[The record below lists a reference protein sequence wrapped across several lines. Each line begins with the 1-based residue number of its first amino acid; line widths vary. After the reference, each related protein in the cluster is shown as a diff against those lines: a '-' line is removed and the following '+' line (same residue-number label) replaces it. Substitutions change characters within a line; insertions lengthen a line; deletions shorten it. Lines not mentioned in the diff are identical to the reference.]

1 MNGKFLFFG
10 RGETESS
17 FMHFVD
23 RKIREERGDER
34 RLAEQRT
41 TKHRVQAR
49 KSCTADARSYRI
61 ARRLP
66 GLAVAQFHGRT
77 LNSLEKVREALEAR
91 LNKLIRPSD
100 FSPEM

>member
-49 KSCTADARSYRI
+49 KSCTADARSYRV
-61 ARRLP
+61 ARRLSM
-66 GLAVAQFHGRT
+66 LTFAQFHGRT
-77 LNSLEKVREALEAR
+77 LNSPETTQKALQAHLR
-91 LNKLIRPSD
+91 GSD
-100 FSPEM
+100 FSPTA